1 MIESEDSLEYLYSE
15 LAKTKQIEI
24 KNSINQLILSELRR
38 QMFAEVRTNYLINPL
53 DQPFLPELKSSPNR
67 AKICISGTI
76 LGFFIGIL
84 IALVRYFGFRDYSQA

>member
-15 LAKTKQIEI
+15 LKTKQIEI

-53 DQPFLPELKSSPNR
+53 DSNLLPELKSSPNR
-67 AKICISGTI
+67 AKYAY
-76 LGFFIGIL
+76 LEPFLDFL
-84 IALVRYFGFRDYSQA
+84 